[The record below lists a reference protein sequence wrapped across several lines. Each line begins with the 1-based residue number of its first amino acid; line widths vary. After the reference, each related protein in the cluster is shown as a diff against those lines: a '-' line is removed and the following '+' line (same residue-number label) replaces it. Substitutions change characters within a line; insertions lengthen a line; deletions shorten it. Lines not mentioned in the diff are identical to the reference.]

1 MNFHYKMEVEG
12 KAHMEFHKG
21 LREHLKNHIEQIAQR
36 EPVFGPATALIAY
49 GKMFEP
55 ASTQPSWLTGGRPK
69 ACFLN
74 SASYALVRSDVYYTE
89 GYAID
94 PMFPLPI
101 QHAWLADGQGNV
113 FDPTWEH
120 AGDHAYFGISF
131 RKEFV
136 KEMLAVNGN
145 QCGILV
151 DPVLMRRNFGTR
163 ELIENAMV
171 EAPPKL
177 ATAKMRGR

>member
-1 MNFHYKMEVEG
+1 MNFHYKIEVEG
-12 KAHMEFHKG
+12 KARMEFHKG
-21 LREHLKNHIEQIAQR
+21 LREHLKNHIQQIAQR
-36 EPVFGPATALIAY
+36 ERVFGPATALIAY
-49 GKMFEP
+49 GKMYEP
-55 ASTQPSWLTGGRPK
+55 SSAHPRWLIAGESK

-74 SASYALVRSDVYYTE
+74 CTSYALTRSDVYYTE

-131 RKEFV
+131 RKDFV
-136 KEMLAVNGN
+136 KDIVALNGN

-151 DPVLMRRNFGTR
+151 DPVLMRRNFGSR

-171 EAPPKL
+171 EPPPKL
-177 ATAKMRGR
+177 AIAKMQAR